1 MNEDNIEAAMRSL
14 GLTEYQAA
22 VYAALCQFGSG
33 SAVELA
39 GQSGVPRARIYD
51 ILRDLESEGYV
62 ETYEQDSLN
71 ARVIN
76 VEDIKSRLTE
86 HADLITNV
94 ADDIDDMVSQ
104 PDFDDTDVT
113 LVKREES
120 VLKRAKK
127 EIADAKT
134 KIQLGVTPTQFDELR
149 DDLVGAKDREV
160 FVRVTLFP
168 HTPGNSVDI
177 DSLDIRDVANEVR
190 RQTLP
195 AQFVTIVDQSTA
207 LFSTNNNLNRSNFG
221 IIANNPALAY
231 IFNWYFSYAMWSG
244 WEIIHSEHNDE
255 PPVEYIDIEQCIY
268 DIHPIVD
275 DGREVYVTVE
285 GKKTDTGEFIDK
297 SGTVEELRYGRAS
310 REQDMSSYP
319 ADFSDVTAI
328 IISTDDTDFT
338 VGGWIPSVEDI
349 EMHRITIESIN

>member
-1 MNEDNIEAAMRSL
+1 MSKDNIEAAMRSL

-22 VYAALCQFGSG
+22 VYAALCQLGSG

-51 ILRDLESEGYV
+51 VLRDLESEGYV
-62 ETYEQDSLN
+62 ETYEQDSLS

-76 VEDIKSRLTE
+76 VEDIESRLTE
-86 HADLITNV
+86 HADLITKA
-94 ADDIDDMVSQ
+94 ADDIDNMVSQ
-104 PDFDDTDVT
+104 PNFDDTDVT

-120 VLKRAKK
+120 VLRRAKK

-149 DDLVGAKDREV
+149 DDLVDAKDREV
-160 FVRVTLFP
+160 FIRITLFP
-168 HTPGNSVDI
+168 HTPGNSVNI
-177 DSLDIRDVANEVR
+177 DSLDIQDVANEVR
-190 RQTLP
+190 KQTLP

-207 LFSTNNNLNRSNFG
+207 LFNTNNNVNRSNFG
-221 IIANNPALAY
+221 IIANNPALTY

-244 WEIIHSEHNDE
+244 WEVIYSEHNDE
-255 PPVEYIDIEQCIY
+255 PPVEYIDIEQCVY
-268 DIHPIVD
+268 DIYPIVD

-285 GKKTDTGEFIDK
+285 GKKPDTGEFVSI
-297 SGTVEELRYGRAS
+297 SGTVKKLRYGRTS

-319 ADFSDVTAI
+319 ANFSDVTAI
-328 IISTDDTDFT
+328 IISTGNTNFS

-349 EMHRITIESIN
+349 EMHRITIESIK